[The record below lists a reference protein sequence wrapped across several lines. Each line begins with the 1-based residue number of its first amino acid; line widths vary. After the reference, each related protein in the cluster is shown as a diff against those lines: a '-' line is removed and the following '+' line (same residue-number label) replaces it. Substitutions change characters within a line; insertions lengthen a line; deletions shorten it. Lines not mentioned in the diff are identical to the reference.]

1 MIPTNASLTAIC
13 ACSSVSAH
21 ANDASRYLLEK
32 KLSEWLIS
40 QSIHQKKSSIK
51 DMDIQVLLG
60 TDRSCGSGKKA

>member
-1 MIPTNASLTAIC
+1 MIPTNASLTAMC

-40 QSIHQKKSSIK
+40 QSIHQKKSIK
-51 DMDIQVLLG
+51 NLDIQVLLG
-60 TDRSCGSGKKA
+60 ADRSCGSGKKV